1 METKGTTQ
9 EKGVSGGIKR
19 VGGQWGV
26 HPSHDICNTLSQI
39 FFISFIVTLDLTASN
54 YISILCE

>member
-39 FFISFIVTLDLTASN
+39 FYKFYCNIRLD
-54 YISILCE
+54 SI

>member
-39 FFISFIVTLDLTASN
+39 FL
-54 YISILCE
+54 